1 LFRNLNLVQEMNMVV
16 LVLLQLMYDS
26 KDAGATF
33 RKFNSVNLA
42 WWHTYKHAANKLW
55 ETFAPTVFAPL
66 WQQLY
71 PGSQFHIRIGSF
83 PSLIAHL
90 TFLRVAYPSI
100 KVQLHTLLRRDNLDA
115 HQTNMAANLEFLFE
129 FAIPTVDFFSLC
141 CLLFVFTSMCMW
153 FGQILDYGIK
163 LKLDDGP
170 VMLKHL
176 MRTIKL
182 LILLARGRGNTYV
195 RACILQCLILL
206 YQRKHN
212 TVAWRM
218 FMANMSVFNEEAG
231 EMSFSMLGRAMVGD
245 TIVRKF
251 EHLDKLYKLIHMY
264 RTVESDL
271 YMDGRGFEKN
281 RNWRKKIPQ
290 DCETITTVIAF
301 FHTMFRQ
308 IKQGKFKVYDGTGA
322 SYKSADHARQNL
334 VELKLPA
341 PLWREDVNLDVPLG
355 RMQDKVVTE
364 WMTSFITIWPEFEHL
379 PDPELAVVMDLPPDE
394 SSTEEE
400 EEELEEVEEEIEEK
414 EDAVPVAVIQK
425 PKRKRVDQSIS
436 SSDYNSGSASP
447 RSRSPSP
454 VRSPS
459 PHASPKSVP
468 SAKSFVSDWHH
479 QGDVDP
485 GRILKTSRRQRKGRG
500 EKKQDPNFPLHNW
513 FNDQ

>member
-1 LFRNLNLVQEMNMVV
+1 LFFP
-16 LVLLQLMYDS
+16 QLMYDS
-26 KDAGATF
+26 SDAGATF

-66 WQQLY
+66 WHLLY

-90 TFLRVAYPSI
+90 TYLRVAYPSI
-100 KVQLHTLLRRDNLDA
+100 KAQLQTLLRRDNLDV

-129 FAIPTVDFFSLC
+129 FAIPTVGFFSVC
-141 CLLFVFTSMCMW
+141 CLLFVFTLMCMW

-182 LILLARGRGNTYV
+182 LILLARGRANTYV

-231 EMSFSMLGRAMVGD
+231 EMSFSMLGRAVLGD
-245 TIVRKF
+245 TITRKF

-271 YMDGRGFEKN
+271 YLDGRGFEKN
-281 RNWRKKIPQ
+281 RNWRKKNPQ
-290 DCETITTVIAF
+290 ECETITSVVAF
-301 FHTMFRQ
+301 FHSMFRQ
-308 IKQGKFKVYDGTGA
+308 IKQGKFKVYDGTWP
-322 SYKSADHARQNL
+322 SYKNADHARQNL
-334 VELKLPA
+334 VELKVPVV
-341 PLWREDVNLDVPLG
+341 LWREDVNLDVPLG
-355 RMQDKVVTE
+355 RMRDKVVTD
-364 WMTSFITIWPEFEHL
+364 WMTSFITIWPEFEHQ
-379 PDPELAVVMDLPPDE
+379 PDPDLEVEREVQLDELRSEDE
-394 SSTEEE
+394 EEE
-400 EEELEEVEEEIEEK
+400 EEELEEQEDLEEEIEQK
-414 EDAVPVAVIQK
+414 EDAVSVAAMQK
-425 PKRKRVDQSIS
+425 PKRKRQVSGVS
-436 SSDYNSGSASP
+436 SSDSTVGSASP
-447 RSRSPSP
+447 RSRTPSP

-459 PHASPKSVP
+459 PHASPHSVA
-468 SAKSFVSDWHH
+468 SSSSFMSDWGQ
-479 QGDVDP
+479 QGNVDA
-485 GRILKTSRRQRKGRG
+485 GRILKTSTRDRRGRG
-500 EKKQDPNFPLHNW
+500 KAHADPHFPMRNY
-513 FNDQ
+513 FGD